1 MSTQMSESGSDQDTV
16 LIVEDEPSLAELF
29 SHRLEDDYDTTIANH
44 AGDAIAHIDAETD
57 YVFLDRKLPGMS
69 GDKVLEYI
77 VENSFDANVIIVSAI
92 NPDQNVIHDVYDE
105 YLVKSVD
112 EGELREA
119 IDRVDMKNRL
129 IELLGKYVRKAETWE
144 AVRSRL
150 NTPESDA
157 NVDLAMIEDDLDELA
172 AEFATL
178 SANLS
183 DSKVT
188 DILCELDMDEF
199 DC

>member
-1 MSTQMSESGSDQDTV
+1 MPTQMSESGSDQDTV

-92 NPDQNVIHDVYDE
+92 SPDQNVIHDVYDE

-112 EGELREA
+112 EGELRDA
-119 IDRVDMKNRL
+119 INRVDMKNRL
-129 IELLGKYVRKAETWE
+129 IELLGKFVRKAETWE
-144 AVRSRL
+144 AVSSQL